1 MVAEQAQTIQRLQL
15 TIIELRKYIFGS
27 GQEKFKANVGY
38 NPMQGDLFPGEKIA
52 EVVTESVKKV
62 PAYEVKK
69 TVVRVNHPGRTPLPE
84 HLRREVIVLTPDED
98 VSGLQPVGE
107 QITEILEYK
116 QGELFVKKYVRP
128 EYIKNADDN
137 LSAKRIIAA
146 VPDMPLQK
154 SYVGSSLLAHLMV
167 NKYVDHLP
175 IHRSLQIFQRSKVT
189 LPSNTVSNW
198 ITGGVNLI
206 EPLYNAFEQLVLQT
220 KYLAVDETT
229 IQVLDK
235 TKKGKTHTGY
245 YWVYYDTVNRMA
257 LFKYHPGRGGEWP
270 KETLKNYT
278 GYLQTDGYGGYDQF
292 GKVEGITW
300 LNCWAH
306 ARRKFID
313 AQRFDN
319 DKASTVLVLIQK
331 LYDIERDMRKQ
342 QAMPEEIQAYR
353 QDHATPVLAALHKVI
368 TTQLA
373 NTPPST
379 PLGQALQYSLTR
391 WDRLNVY
398 ITDGNLQIDTNLV
411 ENSIRPIAIG
421 RKNYLFAG
429 NHDAAQR
436 SAMLYSLFATC
447 KLHEVN
453 PVEWLTYVFENINEH
468 KINNI
473 EALLPQNYKALVN
486 G

>member
-1 MVAEQAQTIQRLQL
+1 M
-15 TIIELRKYIFGS
+15 
-27 GQEKFKANVGY
+27 
-38 NPMQGDLFPGEKIA
+38 
-52 EVVTESVKKV
+52 
-62 PAYEVKK
+62 
-69 TVVRVNHPGRTPLPE
+69 
-84 HLRREVIVLTPDED
+84 
-98 VSGLQPVGE
+98 QPVGE
-107 QITEILEYK
+107 QITELLEYK

-128 EYIKNADDN
+128 EYIKNADDG

-146 VPDMPLQK
+146 VPNMPLQK

-175 IHRSLQIFQRSKVT
+175 VHRSLQIFQRSKLT

-198 ITGGVNLI
+198 LTGGVNLI
-206 EPLYNAFEQLVLQT
+206 EPLYKAHEQLVLQA

-229 IQVLDK
+229 IKVLDK
-235 TKKGKTHTGY
+235 NKKGTTHQGY
-245 YWVYYDTVNRMA
+245 FWVYYDTVNRMA

-313 AQRFDN
+313 AQGFDN
-319 DKASTVLVLIQK
+319 DKASAVLILIQK

-342 QAMPEEIQAYR
+342 NATPEKIQAYR
-353 QDHATPVLAALHKVI
+353 QEHATPVLAALHKVI
-368 TTQLA
+368 TLQIA

-379 PLGQALQYSLTR
+379 PLGQALQYSLAR

-398 ITDGNLQIDTNLV
+398 LTDGNLQIDTNLV

-436 SAMLYSLFATC
+436 SAMLYSLFTTC
-447 KLHEVN
+447 KLHLVN
-453 PVEWLTYVFENINEH
+453 PVEWLTYVFENINDH
-468 KINNI
+468 KIKNI
-473 EALLPQNYKALVN
+473 EALLPQNYAALVN